1 MRFIK
6 GLSLTVSPKG
16 SHAAR
21 RRQFGVLAALVLVAG
36 CSSTSGVSQGT
47 LTYVQ
52 GFSGAVAAADPRAAL
67 IAQDV
72 LNTGGTAAD
81 AVAAGYFAMAVGL
94 PSSAGLGGGGV
105 CLVHDRKSGAVEA
118 LDFLNR
124 APKTV
129 LPGAR
134 IADAVPGNVRGMFA
148 LQSRYGVRRWAEL
161 VAPAEALAR
170 FGAPVSKAFARELDP
185 VKQSLMAD
193 PGVAA
198 ILARRDTGA
207 PVGEGD
213 LLLRPDLA
221 SVLSLIRAKGVGDFY
236 QGPWARRFVAADR
249 AAGGSLDLADLRD
262 FSPQWRAPLKVP
274 FGSLISSRTAYFAAP
289 PEGGALAARMWAMI
303 VRDGGFASDDAAARA
318 HLLAEVSMRAFAKR
332 GGGQVGNVAQIDTG
346 SKNMMASFDSRRHTP
361 ASHFAPLSPTPRTSP
376 SAASIVAV
384 DPQGDAVACAFTLGA
399 AFGTGKVAQG
409 TGIFL
414 AENPTARG
422 RSSLALTPMLVTN
435 DNVHEVYFAAAAGGG
450 LPAPAALVNVAA
462 RTQLAGVRLGAAMAA
477 PRVFNP
483 ATPDITFYEPTMKK
497 AVIDALSRR
506 GHHLGKAADQ
516 GRVVAI
522 SCPDGLPPKP
532 GSCQVSADTRGAGLG
547 VGAQH

>member
-1 MRFIK
+1 M
-6 GLSLTVSPKG
+6 
-16 SHAAR
+16 
-21 RRQFGVLAALVLVAG
+21 
-36 CSSTSGVSQGT
+36 SQGT

-52 GFSGAVAAADPRAAL
+52 GFSGAVAAADPRATL

-81 AVAAGYFAMAVGL
+81 AVTAGYFAMAVGL

-105 CLVHDRKSGAVEA
+105 CLVHDRKSGAVES

-124 APKTV
+124 APKTA

-170 FGAPVSKAFARELDP
+170 FGTPVSKAFARELDP

-193 PGVAA
+193 PAAAA
-198 ILARRDTGA
+198 IFSRRDTGA
-207 PVGEGD
+207 PIGEGD

-274 FGSLISSRTAYFAAP
+274 FGSLVSSRSAYFAAP

-303 VRDGGFASDDAAARA
+303 VKNGDFASSDAAARD
-318 HLLAEVSMRAFAKR
+318 HLLAEISMRAYAKL
-332 GGGQVGNVAQIDTG
+332 GQAFTADDTG
-346 SKNMMASFDSRRHTP
+346 DTSAMASFDPRRHTP
-361 ASHFAPLSPTPRTSP
+361 ASRFAPLPPTVRASA
-376 SAASIVAV
+376 SAANIVAV
-384 DPQGDAVACAFTLGA
+384 DPQGDAVACAFTLGS

-414 AENPTARG
+414 AENPSVRG
-422 RSSLALTPMLVTN
+422 RSVLGLAPMLITN
-435 DNVHEVYFAAAAGGG
+435 DNVHEVYFAGAAVGG
-450 LPAPAALVNVAA
+450 LAAPPALVDVAA
-462 RTQLAGVRLGAAMAA
+462 RSQLAGARLGAAMAA
-477 PRVFNP
+477 SRVFNP
-483 ATPDITFYEPTMKK
+483 VTPDVTFYEPTMKK
-497 AVIDALSRR
+497 TVLDALSRR
-506 GHHLGKAADQ
+506 GHHLGKAASL

-532 GSCQVSADTRGAGLG
+532 GSCQVSADPRGAGLG